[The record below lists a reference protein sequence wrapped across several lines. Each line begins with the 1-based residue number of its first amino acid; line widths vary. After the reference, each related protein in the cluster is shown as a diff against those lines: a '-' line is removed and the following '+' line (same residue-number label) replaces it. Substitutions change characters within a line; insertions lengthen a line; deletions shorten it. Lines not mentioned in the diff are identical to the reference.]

1 MDTVPSRQDGFFS
14 TMIIVE
20 MLPKE
25 LAFSGVV
32 ISDDLVARR
41 DRKIS
46 LQRNARS
53 GLFARE
59 ALALNA

>member
-1 MDTVPSRQDGFFS
+1 
-14 TMIIVE
+14 MIIVE